1 MLTCTHTQKIPL
13 SIGQVWAINH
23 DVSIEQCLLSPC
35 PARLFFSSQ
44 TKLQPAIVI
53 LLTVGSCRF
62 GFILLKHMLQAVRPP
77 LRKIVTWRSLPFPF
91 LVQVNINFINLY
103 KYMAGK
109 AVYMLDSN
117 IILYFFRWPT
127 ILNPFA
133 FKNNL
138 PFISGMVISYL
149 ILWVVPG
156 WLFHREI
163 QNWCPKKCQKE
174 IHLPKYN
181 FWYLQVSVLNFR
193 V

>member
-1 MLTCTHTQKIPL
+1 MHTHTHKKNPL
-13 SIGQVWAINH
+13 EYRIGQVWAINH

-53 LLTVGSCRF
+53 LLTVGSCQWF

-77 LRKIVTWRSLPFPF
+77 LRKIVMWRSLPFPF

-127 ILNPFA
+127 TLNPFA

-138 PFISGMVISYL
+138 PFISGMVISNL
-149 ILWVVPG
+149 ILWELSQDGYFTVKYK
-156 WLFHREI
+156 I
-163 QNWCPKKCQKE
+163 DAPKNVKKRYIFQSIIFGIC
-174 IHLPKYN
+174 KY
-181 FWYLQVSVLNFR
+181 LC
-193 V
+193 

>member
-1 MLTCTHTQKIPL
+1 MHTHTHKKNPL
-13 SIGQVWAINH
+13 EYRIGQVWAINH

-53 LLTVGSCRF
+53 LLTVGSCQWF

-77 LRKIVTWRSLPFPF
+77 LRKIVMWRSLPFPF

-127 ILNPFA
+127 TLNPFA

-138 PFISGMVISYL
+138 PFISGMVISNL
-149 ILWVVPG
+149 ILWE
-156 WLFHREI
+156 LFQDGYFTVKYKI
-163 QNWCPKKCQKE
+163 DAPKNVKKRYIFQSIIFGIC
-174 IHLPKYN
+174 KY
-181 FWYLQVSVLNFR
+181 LC
-193 V
+193 